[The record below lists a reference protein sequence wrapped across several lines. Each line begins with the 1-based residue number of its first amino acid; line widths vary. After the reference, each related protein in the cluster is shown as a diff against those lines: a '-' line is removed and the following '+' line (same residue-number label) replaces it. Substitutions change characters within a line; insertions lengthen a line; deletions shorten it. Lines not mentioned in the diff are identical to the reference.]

1 MDMDP
6 KIKNSI
12 KVFAS
17 EAGRFKLQ
25 DLANIV
31 GVDKKQVEEILKNLI
46 SIGELEGIFANKN
59 SEFVTKVKLKQ
70 EVLMILD
77 NPSLIEPFNY
87 VKEKKVDVEQGKN
100 VIVSTLTRMNK
111 CPKCNI
117 SIKTD
122 GKFCPECGE
131 PLG

>member
-1 MDMDP
+1 MDISP

-17 EAGRFKLQ
+17 EAGRFKLE

-31 GVDKKQVEEILKNLI
+31 GVDRKQVEEILNNLI
-46 SIGELEGIFANKN
+46 SIGELEGSFANKN

-70 EVLMILD
+70 EVLMILE

-87 VKEKKVDVEQGKN
+87 VREKKASVEEGKN
-100 VIVSTLTRMNK
+100 IVISTLTGVNK

-117 SIKTD
+117 SLESG
-122 GKFCPECGE
+122 GKFCPQCGE
-131 PLG
+131 PVG

>member
-1 MDMDP
+1 MDISP

-25 DLANIV
+25 DLASIL
-31 GVDKKQVEEILKNLI
+31 GVDEKRLEEILNNLI
-46 SIGELEGIFANKN
+46 SMGELEGAFANKN
-59 SEFVTKVKLKQ
+59 SEFVTKIKLKQ

-87 VKEKKVDVEQGKN
+87 VHENKIDGREGKN
-100 VIVSTLTRMNK
+100 IIITTSNEIKK
-111 CPKCNI
+111 CPKCN
-117 SIKTD
+117 SPIKTG
-122 GKFCPECGE
+122 GKFCPQCGQAI
-131 PLG
+131 G